1 MENTATISL
10 DLYNEL
16 RNAKVTLGMIERG
29 AVAIISINSRDH
41 GCGIYVS
48 EELVL
53 LNKDETILVLKD
65 QIKDLQ
71 CRLDEEKDKL
81 VKFRIEQ
88 ESKKKKW
95 WFWPR

>member
-1 MENTATISL
+1 MVNTVTISL
-10 DLYNEL
+10 DLYNSL
-16 RNAKVTLGMIERG
+16 RDASEKLAAVNRG
-29 AVAIISINSRDH
+29 AVAIISINSKKHD
-41 GCGIYVS
+41 CGMYVS
-48 EELVL
+48 EELIL
-53 LNKDETILVLKD
+53 LNRDETILVLKD
-65 QIKDLQ
+65 QIKNLQ